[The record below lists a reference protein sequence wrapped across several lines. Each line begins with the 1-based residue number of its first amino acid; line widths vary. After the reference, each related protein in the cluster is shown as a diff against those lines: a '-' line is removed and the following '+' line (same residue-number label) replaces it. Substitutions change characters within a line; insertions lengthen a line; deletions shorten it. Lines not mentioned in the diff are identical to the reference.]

1 MEIFERSSQ
10 LKAQAAAWKKA
21 GETIALVPTMGYLHE
36 GHLSLIRLARQNG
49 DRVVVSIF
57 VNPTQFA
64 PSEDLDS
71 YPRDFERDAQLC
83 QKEGVDAI
91 FHPAP
96 GEMYA
101 PDFSCWVKEESLSQT
116 LCGASRPIHFRGV
129 CTVCL
134 KLFHLS
140 LADVAVFGMK
150 DAQQLL
156 IIQRMVRDLDVPI
169 RIIPAPLVREADGL
183 ALSSRNKYLS
193 PTERIRALAISR
205 GVRRAQEA
213 FRNGE
218 RNSQALIG
226 LVRQELDAPDPLPVR
241 IDYVELMD
249 LDTLRPAQNAHGRT
263 LLAVAVYV
271 GKTRL
276 IDNLFLDEADLRP

>member
-1 MEIFERSSQ
+1 MEIFTQSAA
-10 LKAQAAAWKKA
+10 LKTQAAAWKKA

-57 VNPTQFA
+57 VNPTQFS
-64 PSEDLDS
+64 PTEDLDQ
-71 YPRDFERDAQLC
+71 YPRDFARDAQLC
-83 QKEGVDAI
+83 QQEGVDAI

-96 GEMYA
+96 EEMYA
-101 PDFSCWVKEESLSQT
+101 PDFSCWVQEESLSQT
-116 LCGASRPIHFRGV
+116 LCGAFRPIHFRGV

-156 IIQRMVRDLDVPI
+156 VIQRMVRDLDVPI
-169 RIIPAPLVREADGL
+169 RILPAPLVREEDGL
-183 ALSSRNKYLS
+183 ARSSRNKYLS
-193 PTERIRALAISR
+193 PEERIRALALSR
-205 GVRRAQEA
+205 GLRLAGEA
-213 FRNGE
+213 FRQGE
-218 RNSQALIG
+218 RDAQRLTG
-226 LVRQELDAPDPLPVR
+226 LVRQELEAVQAEK

-249 LDTLRPAQNAHGRT
+249 RSTLRPAKDATGHT
-263 LLAVAVYV
+263 LLAVAAYI

-276 IDNLFLDEADLRP
+276 IDNLFLDDATPRP